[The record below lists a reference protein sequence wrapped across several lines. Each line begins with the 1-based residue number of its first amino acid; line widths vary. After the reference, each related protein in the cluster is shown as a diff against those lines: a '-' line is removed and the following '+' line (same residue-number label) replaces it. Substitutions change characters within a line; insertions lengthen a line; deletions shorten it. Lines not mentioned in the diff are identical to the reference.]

1 MDRQIK
7 HNLTGQ
13 SGYDQ
18 GMTDKPFLTIGDVAS
33 ILQVSSRTVYNLIY
47 KGTLRACR
55 LTYHITVIT
64 REDFLLMIKESTYC
78 KRSVSIFAKQPK
90 KTKKKMNKTRQT
102 SEKEELSQQEG
113 KNKTE
118 SSPKKRQLIPAS
130 NYKQSVRDSFT
141 DEASAGNDLYTMA
154 EICQKFNYTYG
165 RFYNLRM
172 RYSIPCVKANATK
185 CFPKAE
191 VDKAMAEEEERL
203 GNNLSE
209 HWYSCFDIM
218 RLFGLGKTQVRR
230 FALTHNVRTKRI
242 HGNRLYYLKADWDAA
257 RKVSERNSA
266 STKAKREQDNE
277 LSNNYLRHSNH
288 RD

>member
-1 MDRQIK
+1 
-7 HNLTGQ
+7 
-13 SGYDQ
+13 
-18 GMTDKPFLTIGDVAS
+18 MTDKPFLTIGDVAS

-55 LTYHITVIT
+55 LTYHITIIT
-64 REDFLLMIKESTYC
+64 REDFLLMIKETTYC
-78 KRSVSIFAKQPK
+78 KRSVSIFAKQSK
-90 KTKKKMNKTRQT
+90 KTKKKMNNTRQT
-102 SEKEELSQQEG
+102 SQKEELSQQEG

-118 SSPKKRQLIPAS
+118 STPKKRQLIPAS
-130 NYKQSVRDSFT
+130 NYKQSVRDTFT
-141 DEASAGNDLYTMA
+141 DEASAGSDLYTMA

-230 FALTHNVRTKRI
+230 FALAHNVRTKRI

-277 LSNNYLRHSNH
+277 LNSN
-288 RD
+288 